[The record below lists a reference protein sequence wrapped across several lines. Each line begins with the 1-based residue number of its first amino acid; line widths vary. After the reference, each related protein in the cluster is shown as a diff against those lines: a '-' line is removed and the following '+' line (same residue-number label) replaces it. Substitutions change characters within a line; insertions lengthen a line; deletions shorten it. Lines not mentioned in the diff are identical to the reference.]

1 MSVAISDVLQFL
13 AERAL
18 EEDIFEDCQLTG
30 VSPVAP
36 GAVDTLSFATV
47 RTLANPS
54 IVTASLSA
62 AVLVPPNSGIQSSTT
77 SLIAVKNPRLEFAR
91 VANHFFVPER
101 SSAIDPTATVSE
113 RSILGESCSIGPGV
127 RIAEGVHIGSH
138 CTIESNS
145 VIFAGTVI
153 GNSTHIGPNS
163 SIGSPGFGFERDEDG
178 VPVRI
183 PHFGGV
189 RIGNNVE
196 IGANACIDRG
206 TFADTTVHDHV
217 KIDNLVHVAHN
228 CVIEEGAFVIA
239 GAVVGGG
246 VHIGERSWISINAS
260 VREQLVIGSDAT
272 VGMGSVVTRNVDTGA
287 TVVGNPAHPIVLHPP
302 EV

>member
-1 MSVAISDVLQFL
+1 MSIKISDVVQFL
-13 AERAL
+13 ADRVL
-18 EEDIFEDCQLTG
+18 ENQIVQDCQLTG
-30 VSPVAP
+30 VSPLAP
-36 GAVDTLSFATV
+36 GSGGTLSFATA
-47 RTLANPS
+47 RAIGNPE
-54 IVTASLSA
+54 IVATSVSA
-62 AVLVPPNSGIQSSTT
+62 AILLPPNSGIRGSTA

-91 VANHFFVPER
+91 VANHFFVPDR
-101 SSAIDPTATVSE
+101 PSSINPTATVSD

-138 CTIESNS
+138 CTIESNT
-145 VIFAGTVI
+145 VILAGTVI
-153 GNSTHIGPNS
+153 GHSTHIGPNS
-163 SIGSPGFGFERDEDG
+163 SIGSSGFGFERDEDG
-178 VPVRI
+178 VPVRM

-196 IGANACIDRG
+196 IGANTCIDRG

-260 VREQLVIGSDAT
+260 IREQLVIGSDAT
-272 VGMGSVVTRNVDTGA
+272 VGMGSVVTRNVATGV
-287 TVVGNPAHPIVLHPP
+287 TVVGNPAHPIVHHPP